1 MSPIKGLIHRHG
13 RLRLGLFS
21 QHHVDQLELA
31 LSSVQF
37 LAKQYPG
44 IPEEEIRRVL
54 GRYGLGGTVP
64 LQPIGTLS
72 GGQKSRTVFAAL
84 ALSNPHVLILDEPT
98 NHLDMDSIEALTSA
112 LVEFKGGLLI
122 GNFKLKLILV
132 SHDQT
137 FLDAVCQEVWICNGG
152 TLTKFEGSDSS
163 TMGIVEQYKKS
174 LLDSI

>member
-1 MSPIKGLIHRHG
+1 M
-13 RLRLGLFS
+13 
-21 QHHVDQLELA
+21 A

-54 GRYGLGGTVP
+54 GRYGLGGTAP

-84 ALSNPHVLILDEPT
+84 ALSQPHVLILDEPT
-98 NHLDMDSIEALTSA
+98 NHLDMDSIEALTAA

-122 GNFKLKLILV
+122 GNFYYFKLSV
-132 SHDQT
+132 SRPNLFRCCLSRSMDMQW
-137 FLDAVCQEVWICNGG
+137 WI
-152 TLTKFEGSDSS
+152 S
-163 TMGIVEQYKKS
+163 EQV
-174 LLDSI
+174 

>member
-1 MSPIKGLIHRHG
+1 M
-13 RLRLGLFS
+13 FS

-37 LAKQYPG
+37 LSKQYPG

-84 ALSNPHVLILDEPT
+84 ALSQPHVLILDEPT
-98 NHLDMDSIEALTSA
+98 NHLDMDSIEALTAA

-122 GNFKLKLILV
+122 V

-137 FLDAVCQEVWICNGG
+137 FLDSVCQEVWICNDK
-152 TLTKFEGSDSS
+152 TLTKFEGSDAS

-174 LLDSI
+174 LLES

>member
-1 MSPIKGLIHRHG
+1 MNPLKGLIHRHG

-37 LAKQYPG
+37 LSKQYPA

-54 GRYGLGGTVP
+54 GRYGLGGTSP

-72 GGQKSRTVFAAL
+72 GGQKTRTAFAAL
-84 ALSNPHVLILDEPT
+84 ALSQPHVLILDEPT
-98 NHLDMDSIEALTSA
+98 NHLDMDSIDALTSA

-122 GNFKLKLILV
+122 V

-137 FLDAVCQEVWICNGG
+137 FLDSICQEVWICNGG
-152 TLTKFEGSDSS
+152 TLSKFEGSDTS

-174 LLDSI
+174 LLES